1 MPEARLAAGVKV
13 AVRVVLVGLA
23 RALRVP
29 VPLVAVTSLR
39 SNPSGVSLN
48 VKVMVAVA
56 PAFRVVTDDAMVTV
70 GARVSMVMAG
80 DDPAPPGLSAAS
92 V

>member
-1 MPEARLAAGVKV
+1 MAAGVKV

-29 VPLVAVTSLR
+29 LFVTRSLR

-48 VKVMVAVA
+48 VKVRVAVWPVDSA
-56 PAFRVVTDDAMVTV
+56 VVLLLTVTV
-70 GARVSMVMAG
+70 GARVSMLMVG
-80 DDPAPPGLSAAS
+80 VSPAPPRLPAAS

>member
-1 MPEARLAAGVKV
+1 MAAGVKV

-48 VKVMVAVA
+48 VKVRVAVWPVDSA
-56 PAFRVVTDDAMVTV
+56 VVLLLTVTV
-70 GARVSMVMAG
+70 GARVSMLMAG
-80 DDPAPPGLSAAS
+80 DDPAKPLLPARS

>member
-1 MPEARLAAGVKV
+1 MAAGVKV

-48 VKVMVAVA
+48 VKVRVAVWPVDSA
-56 PAFRVVTDDAMVTV
+56 VVLLLTVTV
-70 GARVSMVMAG
+70 GARVSMLMVG
-80 DDPAPPGLSAAS
+80 VSPAPPRLPAAS